1 MVRAADMTRQD
12 NTRVRSARS
21 IIRRLRRV
29 CVIAFAVLFVL
40 QMLVAS
46 CPIPEWLMEWLSC
59 NGTEAEND
67 PRYVVVLGHDIP
79 SRAGLICAYYAA
91 ESGRDRTGITYI
103 IAMPT
108 DNDPDI
114 SSPGRIR
121 DELVLRGIPISDI
134 LFESA
139 GLDTHQQAVFV
150 RKMLAD
156 DALSQPLLLVTSPS
170 HMRRAL
176 LCFRKQGFT
185 RVMSLPTYDV
195 SSQID
200 PGPWVFF
207 RYTFWARLEWQA
219 TIARELTALVVYKLR
234 GWI

>member
-1 MVRAADMTRQD
+1 MIGRADTTEEED
-12 NTRVRSARS
+12 TRVRSARR
-21 IIRRLRRV
+21 IIPRLGRMT
-29 CVIAFAVLFVL
+29 IIGLAALFAL
-40 QMLVAS
+40 QVVVAS
-46 CPIPEWLMEWLSC
+46 CPIPEWFMGWLSC
-59 NGTEAEND
+59 SGMEVEHE

-79 SRAGLICAYYAA
+79 SQAGLICAYYAA
-91 ESGRDRTGITYI
+91 KSGQGRTGITYI

-108 DNDPDI
+108 NDDPDD

-121 DELVLRGIPISDI
+121 DELVLRGIPGPDI
-134 LFESA
+134 LFETT
-139 GLDTHQQAVFV
+139 GLNTHQQAVRV
-150 RKMLAD
+150 REMIGD
-156 DALSQPLLLVTSPS
+156 EALTQPLLLVTSPS

-185 RVMSLPTYDV
+185 RITCLPAYDT
-195 SSQID
+195 SGQID
-200 PGPWVFF
+200 LGPWVFF

>member
-1 MVRAADMTRQD
+1 MTKQD
-12 NTRVRSARS
+12 NTGVRSARR
-21 IIRRLRRV
+21 IIPRLRRV
-29 CVIAFAVLFVL
+29 TVITLALLFVL

-59 NGTEAEND
+59 SGMEAEHD

-79 SRAGLICAYYAA
+79 SQAGLICAYYAA
-91 ESGRDRTGITYI
+91 ESGRDRPGMTFI

-108 DNDPDI
+108 DDNPDN

-121 DELVLRGIPISDI
+121 DELVLRGIPGSNI

-156 DALSQPLLLVTSPS
+156 DALAEPLLLVTSPS

-185 RVMSLPTYDV
+185 RIMPLPTCDI

-200 PGPWVFF
+200 LGPWVFF

>member
-1 MVRAADMTRQD
+1 
-12 NTRVRSARS
+12 
-21 IIRRLRRV
+21 
-29 CVIAFAVLFVL
+29 
-40 QMLVAS
+40 
-46 CPIPEWLMEWLSC
+46 MEWLSC
-59 NGTEAEND
+59 SVTEAEHD

-79 SRAGLICAYYAA
+79 SQAGLICAYYAA
-91 ESGRDRTGITYI
+91 ESGRDRPGITYV

-108 DNDPDI
+108 DDNPDS

-121 DELVLRGIPISDI
+121 DELVLRGIPRSSI

-156 DALSQPLLLVTSPS
+156 DALTQPLLLVTSPS

-185 RVMSLPTYDV
+185 RLMPLPTHDI
-195 SSQID
+195 SSQVD
-200 PGPWVFF
+200 LGPWVFF

>member
-1 MVRAADMTRQD
+1 MTEQD
-12 NTRVRSARS
+12 NTRLCSALR
-21 IIRRLRRV
+21 IIRFLGRV
-29 CVIAFAVLFVL
+29 SVVTLAVLFVL
-40 QMLVAS
+40 QVVIAS
-46 CPIPEWLMEWLSC
+46 SPIPEWLMEWLSVSDD
-59 NGTEAEND
+59 EAEHN

-79 SRAGLICAYYAA
+79 SQAGLICAYYAA
-91 ESGRDRTGITYI
+91 QSGRDRGGITYI

-108 DNDPDI
+108 DDDPDK

-121 DELVLRGIPISDI
+121 DELVLRGIPRSDI
-134 LFESA
+134 LFEST

-156 DALSQPLLLVTSPS
+156 DALAQPLLLVTSPS

-185 RVMSLPTYDV
+185 HMTPLPAYDIT
-195 SSQID
+195 SQID
-200 PGPWVFF
+200 LGPWIFF

-219 TIARELTALVVYKLR
+219 RIARELTALVVYKLR